1 MANSSGS
8 GGMDGGA
15 QLDYNHTKQKALQIN
30 LDDSVYGTFAEIGA
44 GQEVAR
50 YFFQV
55 GGASGTIAKSMS
67 AYDMIFSDAIYG
79 KEPSGRYVCESR
91 LNKMITREF
100 ALLIKRLEG
109 KRSIKTKF
117 FAFANTVAA
126 SGHLSNKEGQGWIGV
141 RFQNEPKGPHNDVI
155 LHVRLLDKRNL
166 LQQQALGIIG
176 VNLLHCAFYL
186 HDQEEDKFV
195 EALIEDLGP
204 ERIEIDMIKVVGPAF
219 AKMDNRILSLQL
231 VKKGV
236 TNAVM
241 FDQDGTVLQPS
252 DILYK
257 KNILALRGSF
267 RPPTLVNM
275 DMLVQGLEEFKREPG
290 VQEDRIVTLC
300 EITIN
305 NLQASGGEGGNF
317 NEKDFLARVDL
328 LGALGQKVLISNY
341 QDYYKLAQYFG
352 RYSQRKM
359 GIVLGIFNL
368 KEVFDPKSYP
378 DLEGGILEALGK
390 LFKFPLRMYVYPSK
404 SSDGNGHLTCANLP
418 MEAPLGLIFGYF
430 LQQKRIVDIEKFDS
444 EVLHIFSRRV
454 LRMIQKGD
462 SGWEK
467 MVPKTVAKTVIE
479 KKLFG
484 HTSEY

>member
-1 MANSSGS
+1 MGVNSSGS
-8 GGMDGGA
+8 SSDPSI
-15 QLDYNHTKQKALQIN
+15 QLDFNRTKQKALNIN
-30 LDDSVYGTFAEIGA
+30 LDDTVYGTFAEIGA

-55 GGASGTIAKSMS
+55 GGASGTIAKTMS
-67 AYDMIFSDAIYG
+67 AYDMVFSDAIYG

-91 LNKMITREF
+91 LNKMLQREF
-100 ALLIKRLEG
+100 SLLIKRLEG
-109 KRSIKTKF
+109 KRSLKTKF

-126 SGHLSNKEGQGWIGV
+126 SGHLNNKEGHGWIGV
-141 RFQNEPKGPHNDVI
+141 RFQHGPKEPCSDVI
-155 LHVRLLDKRNL
+155 IHIRLLDKRNL
-166 LQQQALGIIG
+166 LQQQTLGIIG
-176 VNLLHCAFYL
+176 VNLLHCSFYL
-186 HDQEEDKFV
+186 HNSEEDQFV
-195 EALIEDLGP
+195 EGLIEELGP

-219 AKMDNRILSLQL
+219 SKMDNRILALQL

-241 FDQDGTVLQPS
+241 FDQDGSVLQPS

-275 DMLVQGLEEFKREPG
+275 DMLTEGLEEFKKEPG
-290 VQEDRIVTLC
+290 VQNDRIVTLC

-305 NLQASGGEGGNF
+305 NLQASAEGSGSF

-352 RYSQRKM
+352 RYTQRKM
-359 GIVLGIFNL
+359 GIILGIFNL

-404 SSDGNGHLTCANLP
+404 TTDGNGYLTCANLP

-430 LQQKRIVDIEKFDS
+430 LQQKKIIDFEKFDS
-444 EVLHIFSRRV
+444 EILHIFSRRV
-454 LRMIQKGD
+454 LKMIQKGD

-484 HTSEY
+484 HTCE